1 MLTLLPRVGLCVVR
15 GAETAQPRP
24 PAPVT
29 ITPLHMVDDD
39 VAHAQGEGSTDAVE
53 WRREH
58 VPSGVMWQSWYGL
71 TQEIPWYDDDDA

>member
-1 MLTLLPRVGLCVVR
+1 MVG
-15 GAETAQPRP
+15 
-24 PAPVT
+24 
-29 ITPLHMVDDD
+29 DDFP
-39 VAHAQGEGSTDAVE
+39 HAQGEGSTDAVE

>member
-1 MLTLLPRVGLCVVR
+1 M
-15 GAETAQPRP
+15 ETTR
-24 PAPVT
+24 VT
-29 ITPLHMVDDD
+29 ITPCTMVGDD
-39 VAHAQGEGSTDAVE
+39 VPHAQGEGSTDAVE